1 MNTHPY
7 TYLPTVTHNRQA
19 QTHTKKQCGLVDS
32 IKFSG
37 HGDLAGVV
45 NLYLTCEENLYMNIW
60 RHRERERE
68 MERQNKRRQSKSL
81 LETRRAADKQRQ
93 WETGSRTRYT
103 KK

>member
-1 MNTHPY
+1 MNTHPH

-60 RHRERERE
+60 RHTGRERERDG
-68 MERQNKRRQSKSL
+68 
-81 LETRRAADKQRQ
+81 ETKEKEAK
-93 WETGSRTRYT
+93 
-103 KK
+103 